1 MISITCTNCKT
12 TLTIDEAFAG
22 GVCRCRHCGT
32 IQTVPAARGPA
43 GGPVPKPAA
52 ASKTLYQGQDRS
64 KPGATTGTDLAELAD
79 AVASSGLSGSG
90 LANRRNT
97 NSPPVAAAESG
108 QPQSQPSDRRV
119 LLPILIATAGVA
131 VLALGAVIALL
142 LTRGPR
148 PAGDSAPPSP
158 APAIG
163 PGASFCGM
171 SLEGNKVVFLLDRG
185 NSVGNFFDSLKFAC
199 YQALKSLGP
208 DRQFQVI
215 LWDNET
221 DSIEFPPDG
230 MRNATA
236 GAIESCRHDLQ
247 DIAAG
252 GSSHLRG
259 PLKEALERRPD
270 LIVIATAKTDLDEDD
285 SAALHAAAQ
294 TGVRI
299 DIIQIGAGAL
309 AKVFQDA
316 SKQTGG
322 QCKMIDGPELRTLSQ
337 D

>member
-1 MISITCTNCKT
+1 MISITCTNCKRI
-12 TLTIDEAFAG
+12 LTIDEAFAG
-22 GVCRCRHCGT
+22 GVCRCQHCGT
-32 IQTVPAARGPA
+32 IQTVPAAHKPA
-43 GGPVPKPAA
+43 GGPVPKPTA
-52 ASKTLYQGQDRS
+52 ASKTLFQGQDRS
-64 KPGATTGTDLAELAD
+64 RLGAATGTDLAELAD

-90 LANRRNT
+90 LANRRDAK
-97 NSPPVAAAESG
+97 SPPAAAADSG
-108 QPQSQPSDRRV
+108 QPQSQLSDRRV

-131 VLALGAVIALL
+131 VLALAAVIALL
-142 LTRGPR
+142 VTRGPR
-148 PAGDSAPPSP
+148 PAGDSAAPSP

-163 PGASFCGM
+163 SGASFCGM
-171 SLEGNKVVFLLDRG
+171 PLDGNKVVFLLDRG

-208 DRQFQVI
+208 DRQFQVV

-221 DSIEFPPDG
+221 DSVEFPPDG

-236 GAIESCRHDLQ
+236 GAIESCQHDLQ

-285 SAALHAAAQ
+285 SAALHNAVQ

-299 DIIQIGAGAL
+299 DVIQIGTGAV

-316 SKQTGG
+316 CKQTGG
-322 QCKMIDGPELRTLSQ
+322 QCKTIDGSELRTRSE